1 MISLRDVEWQISY
14 GPSDDRLNSFYIPA
28 LQRAVRYD
36 RSTGFFSSSALAVAA
51 AGVAGL
57 IANGGTMRLL
67 VGAQLSRE
75 DVDAIARGASL
86 EGIVAEKLVVAL
98 DQPVEDLLRRRLEI
112 LAWMVAQGT
121 LQIRVVLPRE
131 ANGLPIPADRAQDYY
146 HPKEGIFTD
155 AEGNQVAFSGSINE
169 SMTGWQRNYE
179 QFSVYFSWDTSRPY
193 LRQVAIRFD
202 RVWEGREPDWIAF
215 DIPQAARDALLRFVP
230 ATAPEYDPLAPP
242 VVSVGPSPDQEAK
255 LCRERLIFQFIR
267 DIPYFPNAQQ
277 LGAATCAITPWPHQ
291 MRVAQKIIDTY
302 PKRYMLCDEVGLGKT
317 IEAGLVLRQLVI
329 SGRVKRCLL
338 LVPKSV
344 ARQWQEE
351 LYEKFVLDVPLFDGG
366 RFWNYAGEE
375 LEWQYDTANPWDAF
389 DMFIASSQLAKRR
402 DRQAQV
408 LAARPWDLV
417 LVDEAH
423 HARRRDFLQPIY
435 RPNRLLELLT
445 DPRFQARAIL
455 LMTATPMQV
464 NPLEVWDLLKVLG
477 LGGKWGADENNF
489 LRFYSELMK
498 PFEEVNWDFVFAMVK
513 DYLEYG
519 GQIDPE
525 FAERARNALGFVD
538 WNLLQQLPRD
548 PHPSRAMRSLPET
561 ARPYVV
567 EMARRHTPLR
577 DVMFRNTRD
586 LLQEYVRRGLLN
598 EKVPTRDPQLIWIP
612 MRPEEMALYLRIE
625 EYISDFYRKYE
636 QERKGL
642 GFVMTVYRRRLTSSF
657 YAVRRSLER
666 RLAFLEGR
674 AEQAFDDDDLEQADL
689 EQDVTEILDDDQR
702 SLYQEEI
709 DYVES
714 FISDLQHL
722 SMHDSKTEQLIQ
734 DLNTIFRQRETA
746 IVFTQ
751 YTDTMDYLRDKLL
764 QVYGSQVACYSGRGG
779 EIWNGIAWVG
789 VTKEDIK
796 ETFRVGEDV
805 KILVCTEAASEGLN
819 LQTCGVLINYDM
831 PWNPMRV
838 EQRIG
843 RIDRIGQVH
852 DEVWIRNYFY
862 EQTVEARVYQALAH
876 RINWFERVVGDLQPI
891 LARVGRAIE
900 RVVMAAPDEREQ
912 VLAGELDEIERGL
925 DRTGRDILNVY
936 QGSER
941 VHPWAG
947 LAAPIILPDLERFLV
962 GSSHLGW
969 RFVPHPEI
977 EGAYRLTLPPSRE
990 IAVTF
995 DPQVFD
1001 RFPNSVHLLSY
1012 GSQVLDALL
1021 RQVPQP
1027 PDGETRGILRLS
1039 VEGDIPVVAYYSV
1052 NKRGQPVRLS
1062 TIEELRNALE
1072 MPSTG
1077 DGWSAESC
1085 QQAEHDFE
1093 KLSSA
1098 MANRGAQIEHFQR
1111 QALRSALV
1119 EEAAQILIR
1128 AAMVEVVQAHPSD
1141 NIGDRPLVVDEQT
1154 VRALSRRGF
1163 PFTALLQVVGEWLP
1177 PHDIPVAPDIV
1188 GASPAQRK
1196 KTLAD
1201 LGQAGRKLLTRWNRL
1216 EDQAGVPAITSAV
1229 IRGGLLAFDTNA
1241 QA

>member
-75 DVDAIARGASL
+75 DVEAVERGASL
-86 EGIVAEKLVVAL
+86 EGIVAEKLIAAL
-98 DQPVEDLLRRRLEI
+98 EGPVEDLLRRRLEI
-112 LAWMVAQGT
+112 LAWMIAQGT
-121 LQIRVVLPRE
+121 LQIRVVLPRD
-131 ANGLPIPADRAQDYY
+131 ANGLPIPADWAQDYY

-179 QFSVYFSWDTSRPY
+179 QFSVYFSWDSSQPY
-193 LRQVAIRFD
+193 LRQVAYRFNRLWD
-202 RVWEGREPDWIAF
+202 GREEDWIAF
-215 DIPQAARDALLRFVP
+215 DIPQAARQSLLRLVP
-230 ATAPEYDPLAPP
+230 ASAPEHDPLAPP
-242 VVSVGPSPDQEAK
+242 AIDIRPSPDQEAQ
-255 LCRERLIFQFIR
+255 LRRERLIFQFIR
-267 DIPYFPNAQQ
+267 DIPYFPNAGQ

-291 MRVAQKIIDTY
+291 MRIAQQIIETF

-366 RFWNYAGEE
+366 RFWNYAGDE
-375 LEWQYDTANPWDAF
+375 LDWQYNTDNPWDAF

-408 LAARPWDLV
+408 LAARPWDLA

-445 DPRFQARAIL
+445 DPQFQARAIL

-464 NPLEVWDLLKVLG
+464 HPLEVWDLLKVLG
-477 LGGKWGADENNF
+477 LGGKWGADESNF

-498 PFEEVNWDFVFAMVK
+498 PFEEIDWDFVFAMVQ
-513 DYLEYG
+513 DYLQYG
-519 GQIDPE
+519 GQIKAE
-525 FAERARNALGFVD
+525 FARQAQDALGFVA
-538 WNLLQQLPRD
+538 WNTLQQLPND
-548 PHPSRAMRSLPET
+548 PRPSRTIRRLPQG
-561 ARPYVV
+561 AHPYVH
-567 EMARRHTPLR
+567 EMARQHTPLR
-577 DVMFRNTRD
+577 EVMFRSTRD
-586 LLQEYVRRGLLN
+586 LLREYVRRGLLSEN
-598 EKVPTRDPQLIWIP
+598 VPTRDPQLIWIP

-689 EQDVTEILDDDQR
+689 EADVTEILEDAHR
-702 SLYQEEI
+702 ALYQEEI
-709 DYVES
+709 EYVES
-714 FISDLQHL
+714 FISDLQQL
-722 SMHDSKTEQLIQ
+722 SDQDSKTGQLIE
-734 DLNTIFRQRETA
+734 DLNAIFRQRETA

-751 YTDTMDYLRDKLL
+751 YTDTMDYLRDKLR
-764 QVYGSQVACYSGRGG
+764 QVYGDQVACYSGRGG
-779 EIWNGIAWVG
+779 EIWNGIAWVA
-789 VTKEDIK
+789 VTKEEIK
-796 ETFRVGEDV
+796 EAFRRGNEI

-819 LQTCGVLINYDM
+819 LQSCGVLINYDM

-852 DEVWIRNYFY
+852 AQVWIRNYFY
-862 EQTVEARVYQALAH
+862 EETVEARVYKALAR
-876 RINWFERVVGDLQPI
+876 RIRWFEGVVGDLQPI
-891 LARVGRAIE
+891 LARVGSAIE

-925 DRTGRDILNVY
+925 DRTGSDILNVY
-936 QGSER
+936 QGSES
-941 VHPWAG
+941 VHPSAR
-947 LAAPIILPDLERFLV
+947 LAAPITLSDLEQLLV
-962 GSSHLGW
+962 GSSHLGR

-977 EGAYRLTLPPSRE
+977 EGAYRLTIPPSRE
-990 IAVTF
+990 TTVTF
-995 DPQVFD
+995 DPEVFD
-1001 RFPNSVHLLSY
+1001 RFPNSVHFLSY
-1012 GSQVLDALL
+1012 GSQMLDDLL

-1039 VEGDIPVVAYYSV
+1039 AEGDVPVVAYYSI
-1052 NKRGQPVRLS
+1052 NEQDQPVRLA
-1062 TIEELRNALE
+1062 TVEELHNALG
-1072 MPSTG
+1072 MPSAG
-1077 DGWSAESC
+1077 DAWSAESY
-1085 QQAEHDFE
+1085 QQAQDDFE
-1093 KLSSA
+1093 KLFSA
-1098 MANRGAQIEHFQR
+1098 MASQGAQIERFQR
-1111 QALRSALV
+1111 QALESALI
-1119 EEAAQILIR
+1119 EEATQILIR
-1128 AAMVEVVQAHPSD
+1128 AAMIEAAQAYLPSD
-1141 NIGDRPLVVDEQT
+1141 TSDQPVLVDKRT
-1154 VRALSRRGF
+1154 VRSLSRHGF
-1163 PFTALLQVVGEWLP
+1163 PFTALLQLADARLP
-1177 PHDIPVAPDIV
+1177 SHGMPLDPSIA

-1196 KTLAD
+1196 KTLSD
-1201 LGQAGRKLLTRWNRL
+1201 LGQAGHKLLVRWRSL
-1216 EDQAGVPAITSAV
+1216 GEQDRVPGITSAS
-1229 IRGGLLAFDTNA
+1229 IRSRLHCT
-1241 QA
+1241 

>member
-1 MISLRDVEWQISY
+1 MSSLRDVEWQISY
-14 GPSDDRLNSFYIPA
+14 GPSDDRLNTFYIPA
-28 LQRAVRYD
+28 LQRSVQYD
-36 RSTGFFSSSALAVAA
+36 RSAGFFSSSALAVAA

-67 VGAQLSRE
+67 VGAQLEDE
-75 DVDAIARGASL
+75 DVRAIERGASL
-86 EGIVAEKLVVAL
+86 ERIVAEKLIAAL
-98 DQPVEDLLRRRLEI
+98 EGPVEDLLRRRLEI

-121 LQIRVVLPRE
+121 LQIKVVLPRD
-131 ANGLPIPADRAQDYY
+131 ANGLPVPAELAQDYY
-146 HPKEGIFTD
+146 HPKEGLFTD
-155 AEGNQVAFSGSINE
+155 AQGDQMAFSGSVNE
-169 SMTGWQRNYE
+169 SMTGWQHNYE
-179 QFSVYFSWDTSRPY
+179 QFSVYFSWDTSHPY
-193 LRQVAIRFD
+193 LRQVAYRFNRLWD
-202 RVWEGREPDWIAF
+202 GREDDWIAF
-215 DIPQAARDALLRFVP
+215 DIPQAARESLLRLVP
-230 ATAPEYDPLAPP
+230 ASAPEFDPLAPP
-242 VVSVGPSPDQEAK
+242 VVQVGPSPEQEAQ
-255 LCRERLIFQFIR
+255 LRRERILFQFIR
-267 DIPYFPNAQQ
+267 DAPFFPDAEQ

-291 MRVAQKIIDTY
+291 IRVAQKIIETY

-366 RFWNYAGEE
+366 RFWNYAGDE
-375 LEWQYDTANPWDAF
+375 LDWQYDTDNPWDAF

-402 DRQAQV
+402 DRHEQV
-408 LAARPWDLV
+408 TSARPWDLV

-445 DPRFQARAIL
+445 DPQFRARAIL

-464 NPLEVWDLLKVLG
+464 HPLEVWDLLKVLG
-477 LGGKWGADENNF
+477 LGGKWGADEGNF

-498 PFEEVNWDFVFAMVK
+498 PFEEVDWDFVFAMVK
-513 DYLEYG
+513 DYLQYG
-519 GQIDPE
+519 GQIRPE
-525 FAERARNALGFVD
+525 FARQAQDALGFVAWD
-538 WNLLQQLPRD
+538 TLQQLPND
-548 PHPSRAMRSLPET
+548 PRPSRTIRRLPQG
-561 ARPYVV
+561 ARPYVH
-567 EMARRHTPLR
+567 EMARQHTPLR
-577 DVMFRNTRD
+577 EVMFRSTRD
-586 LLQEYVRRGLLN
+586 LLREYRRRGLLSEN
-598 EKVPTRDPQLIWIP
+598 VPTRDPQLIWIP
-612 MRPEEMALYLRIE
+612 MRPEEMRLYLRIE

-636 QERKGL
+636 HERKGL

-702 SLYQEEI
+702 ALYQEEI
-709 DYVES
+709 AYVES
-714 FISDLQHL
+714 FISDLQQL
-722 SMHDSKTEQLIQ
+722 SAQDSKTGQLIE
-734 DLNTIFRQRETA
+734 DLNAIFWQRDTA

-796 ETFRVGEDV
+796 QTFRVGEDV

-862 EQTVEARVYQALAH
+862 EKTVEARVYQALAH
-876 RINWFERVVGDLQPI
+876 RINWFEGVVGDLQPI

-925 DRTGRDILNVY
+925 DQKDRDILNVY
-936 QGSER
+936 EGSES

-947 LAAPIILPDLERFLV
+947 FAAPITLPELEQLLV

-969 RFVPHPEI
+969 RLAPHPEI
-977 EGAYRLTLPPSRE
+977 EGAYRLTIPPSRE

-1021 RQVPQP
+1021 RQIPQP
-1027 PDGETRGILRLS
+1027 PAGETRGILRLF
-1039 VEGDIPVVAYYSV
+1039 VEGNVPVVAYYSV
-1052 NKRGQPVRLS
+1052 NEQGQPVRLS

-1072 MPSTG
+1072 IPPAG

-1085 QQAEHDFE
+1085 QQAKRNF
-1093 KLSSA
+1093 KRLVNTVA
-1098 MANRGAQIEHFQR
+1098 CRGAQIEHFQR

-1141 NIGDRPLVVDEQT
+1141 NMGDRPLVVDEQT
-1154 VRALSRRGF
+1154 VRALSHRGF

-1216 EDQAGVPAITSAV
+1216 GDQAGVPAISSAV